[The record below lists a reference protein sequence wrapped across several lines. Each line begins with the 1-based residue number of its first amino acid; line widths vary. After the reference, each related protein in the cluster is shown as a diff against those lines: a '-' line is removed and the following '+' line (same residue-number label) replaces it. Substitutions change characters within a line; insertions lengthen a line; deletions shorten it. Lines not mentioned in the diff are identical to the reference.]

1 MAKIFEVQYWFT
13 CPEAECLKKTLNTI
27 TVTADYPEDARELA
41 LAGLICE
48 HCQKELPEGYF
59 VSVSIKQVG

>member
-1 MAKIFEVQYWFT
+1 M
-13 CPEAECLKKTLNTI
+13 KTLNTI
-27 TVTADYPEDARELA
+27 TITADYPEDARELA

-59 VSVSIKQVG
+59 VSTTIKQVG